1 VHERR
6 RGLIFGVSAY
16 ALWGLFPL
24 YWPLLEPASALE
36 ILAQRVIWSLIIL
49 TVVLRVRGGYA
60 GVAAVLRNRRQRG
73 LLMCAAVVVSVNWG
87 TYIWGVNSH
96 HVVET
101 SLGYFINP
109 LLTVV
114 LGVLVLHERLRL
126 TQWVAVGI
134 GTVAVAVITID
145 YGRPPWIAFVLAV
158 SFGLYGLFKKQ
169 AAVGALDSLAIETGT
184 MFLPAVVTLVVI
196 GAQGNLVFGTHS
208 AGTTLLLVGSGFVTT
223 APLLLF
229 AAATRRLPLSIV
241 GLLQFLAP
249 VLQFAVGV
257 GVKHEPLP
265 TAELIGFILV
275 WLALIV
281 LAVDGVRHQRRAQP
295 AALEPAPV

>member
-1 VHERR
+1 MHERR